1 MLCPQNGPVISS
13 YLLTKNPQCFCS
25 CGALHVGDHVLSA
38 DGMSFTDGPGLAV
51 SEATKLV
58 TANAGSQIQLEV
70 VPAALVRDE
79 TEPVPASSAPSVA
92 EQKSPEPPA
101 PAPGMLENA
110 ALWSKSMR
118 FVFSGFFLLNG
129 HILL

>member
-1 MLCPQNGPVISS
+1 
-13 YLLTKNPQCFCS
+13 
-25 CGALHVGDHVLSA
+25 
-38 DGMSFTDGPGLAV
+38 MSFTDGPGLAV

-118 FVFSGFFLLNG
+118 FVFFRLILVKRSYIVVDVLHVKLMAVYLFRLLLRSFG
-129 HILL
+129 LTTGY